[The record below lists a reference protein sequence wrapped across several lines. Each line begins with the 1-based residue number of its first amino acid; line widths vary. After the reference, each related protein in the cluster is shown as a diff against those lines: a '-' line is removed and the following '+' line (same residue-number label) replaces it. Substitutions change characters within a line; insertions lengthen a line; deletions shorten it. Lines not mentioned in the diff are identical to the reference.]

1 MIVNSIRRDREAFV
15 EPPFASMEIEGQLL
29 NYPCA
34 RITRE
39 GASMNTQT
47 RTEIEKVMGSTMISI
62 LYDRIVRLER

>member
-1 MIVNSIRRDREAFV
+1 
-15 EPPFASMEIEGQLL
+15 MEIEGQLL
-29 NYPCA
+29 DYPCA

-47 RTEIEKVMGSTMISI
+47 RTETEKVMGSTMISI